1 MSRMRESKILL
12 IAPFSKEAAS
22 LLEEQGLTLED
33 LAYDPLLEEARRLSR
48 ERLLRALDART
59 PARLPVTNPVNEVYS
74 FVAAK
79 LIAARVGRSMLSRL
93 ANYEAKRFMELS
105 ERLSKEELIHLAKST
120 FSVNLKEENGLW
132 IDVTSY
138 SNGCSGIGGSRW
150 RLVNRIVRRGYV
162 LLDDRELRRLLSEY
176 VKAKVMDTPR
186 VDLPPPLENVAKEI
200 SDAFAKRMRRRYR
213 KPRKGDF
220 PPCIRDLIAKL
231 RRGEN
236 LTHQARFALTSFLL
250 NVGWSEEQV
259 LDLFRSAP
267 DFNER
272 IASYQI
278 SHIARRKYK
287 PPSCETMKNWGLC
300 PGDCGRRYMLEGLD

>member
-1 MSRMRESKILL
+1 MREGEILL
-12 IAPFSKEAAS
+12 IAPFSREAAA

-33 LAYDPLLEEARRLSR
+33 LAFDPLLENARRLAR
-48 ERLLRALDART
+48 ERLIRAIEGGTIHPDR
-59 PARLPVTNPVNEVYS
+59 TNPMNEVYA

-79 LIAARVGRSMLSRL
+79 LIASRVGRSMLSRL

-105 ERLSKEELIHLAKST
+105 ERLPTEKLIDLAKGT
-120 FSVNLKEENGLW
+120 FGFELRLEDGLW
-132 IDVTSY
+132 VDVVSY
-138 SNGCSGIGGSRW
+138 SNGCAGIGGPKW
-150 RLVNRIVRRGYV
+150 RLVNRVVRRGYV
-162 LLDDRELRRLLSEY
+162 LVNERDLRRLISEY
-176 VKAKVMDTPR
+176 VKMRVMETPR
-186 VDLPPPLENVAKEI
+186 VELPEPLEEIAKEI
-200 SDAFAKRMRRRYR
+200 SDMFAKRMRKRFKRP
-213 KPRKGDF
+213 KKGDF
-220 PPCIRDLIAKL
+220 PPCIKDLISKL

-287 PPSCETMKNWGLC
+287 APSCETMKNWGLC

>member
-1 MSRMRESKILL
+1 MREGEILL
-12 IAPFSKEAAS
+12 IAPFSREAAA

-33 LAYDPLLEEARRLSR
+33 LAFDPLLENARRFAR
-48 ERLLRALDART
+48 ERLIRAIEGRILYPDMI
-59 PARLPVTNPVNEVYS
+59 NPVNEVYA

-79 LIAARVGRSMLSRL
+79 LIASRVGRSMLSRL

-105 ERLSKEELIHLAKST
+105 ERLSTEKLIDLARGT
-120 FSVNLKEENGLW
+120 FGFEFRFNNGLW
-132 IDVTSY
+132 VDVVSY
-138 SNGCSGIGGSRW
+138 SNGCAGIGGPKW
-150 RLVNRIVRRGYV
+150 RLVNRVVRKGYV
-162 LLDDRELRRLLSEY
+162 LVNERDLRRLISEY
-176 VKAKVMDTPR
+176 VKMKVMETPR
-186 VDLPPPLENVAKEI
+186 IELPDPLEEIAKEI
-200 SDAFAKRMRRRYR
+200 SDMFAKRMRKRFKRP
-213 KPRKGDF
+213 KKGDF
-220 PPCIRDLIAKL
+220 PPCIRELISKL

-236 LTHQARFALTSFLL
+236 LTHQARFALTAFLL

-278 SHIARRKYK
+278 SHIAKRKYK

-300 PGDCGRRYMLEGLD
+300 PGDCGRRYMLEGFD

>member
-1 MSRMRESKILL
+1 MREGEILL
-12 IAPFSKEAAS
+12 IAPFSREAAA

-33 LAYDPLLEEARRLSR
+33 LAFDPLLENARRLAR
-48 ERLLRALDART
+48 ERLIRAIEGRT
-59 PARLPVTNPVNEVYS
+59 IHPDLTNPVNEVYA

-79 LIAARVGRSMLSRL
+79 LIASRVGRSMLSRL

-105 ERLSKEELIHLAKST
+105 ERLPTEKLVDLARETFGFELRLDD
-120 FSVNLKEENGLW
+120 GLW
-132 IDVTSY
+132 VDVVSY
-138 SNGCSGIGGSRW
+138 SNGCAGIGGPKW
-150 RLVNRIVRRGYV
+150 RLVNRVVRKGYV
-162 LLDDRELRRLLSEY
+162 LVNERDLRRLISEY
-176 VKAKVMDTPR
+176 IKMRVMETPR
-186 VDLPPPLENVAKEI
+186 VELPDPLEEIAKEI
-200 SDAFAKRMRRRYR
+200 SDMFAKRMRKRFKRP
-213 KPRKGDF
+213 KKGDF
-220 PPCIRDLIAKL
+220 PPCIKDLISKL

-287 PPSCETMKNWGLC
+287 APSCETMKNWGLC

>member
-1 MSRMRESKILL
+1 MRRGEEILL

-33 LAYDPLLEEARRLSR
+33 LAFDPLLESARRLAR
-48 ERLLRALDART
+48 ERLIRAVEGRT
-59 PARLPVTNPVNEVYS
+59 LPPDLANPVNEVYA

-79 LIAARVGRSMLSRL
+79 LIASRVGRSMLSRL

-105 ERLSKEELIHLAKST
+105 ERLSIEKLMDLARET
-120 FSVNLKEENGLW
+120 FGFEFRVDGGLW
-132 IDVTSY
+132 VDVTSY
-138 SNGCSGIGGSRW
+138 SNGCTGIGGPKW
-150 RLVNRIVRRGYV
+150 RLVNRVVRRGYV
-162 LLDDRELRRLLSEY
+162 LIDGRDLRRLISEY
-176 VKAKVMDTPR
+176 VKMRVMETPR
-186 VDLPPPLENVAKEI
+186 IELPEPLEEIAREI
-200 SDAFAKRMRRRYR
+200 SDMFAKRMRRKFKR
-213 KPRKGDF
+213 PRKGDF
-220 PPCIRDLIAKL
+220 PPCIRELISKL

-278 SHIARRKYK
+278 SHIAKRKYK
-287 PPSCETMKNWGLC
+287 APSCETMKNWGLC